1 MKTTIHQIGP
11 QYVNANRLL
20 EVLFDED
27 SRLREAVI
35 RCEWQDLE
43 VADPAVVLQTTP
55 KAVESRLYRARTRL
69 REQLSRWL

>member
-27 SRLREAVI
+27 SRPTLRTLRTWTAEGMIPYVRLGGLVFFDPQAV
-35 RCEWQDLE
+35 RATLE
-43 VADPAVVLQTTP
+43 CNRTV
-55 KAVESRLYRARTRL
+55 RAGRR
-69 REQLSRWL
+69 R